1 MDLSFGAEYETFRTE
16 VKDFIANNRE
26 SAPTSRSNA
35 ADAKQ
40 WQKTLIENGYTAR
53 TIPDAYGGY
62 GAKPDIIQSRI
73 IAEEFAD
80 SGIQGG
86 MGGQGISMLVP
97 TLLEVGNEEQKLKF
111 VKPTIEG
118 DMVWC
123 QGYSEPGA
131 GSDLASLRTN
141 AVMDGDEWVIN
152 GQKIWTSTA
161 HLADWIF
168 CLVRTEPDAKKHHGI
183 SFLLFSMDTPGIEI
197 RPLVDMTGVAN
208 FNEVFFTDVRVP
220 AHQIVGNRGQGW
232 QVANSILGHER
243 DMLGNPD
250 RTPASATE
258 VAERM
263 ADLSRRM
270 GAAFGRLQ
278 AELVQPVLQRVIY
291 ILKKQGRI
299 DVPAVNGREVKVRSV
314 SPLAQAQANQD
325 ISTVARFLE
334 LVGGTFGPEMLQ
346 LLVDS
351 EKTAVHLAKKF
362 GVPESLIR
370 DADQRK
376 QIAAM
381 AQQMAQQQMQAPQQE
396 QPIEQQG

>member
-35 ADAKQ
+35 AAAKQ

-141 AVMDGDEWVIN
+141 AVMD
-152 GQKIWTSTA
+152 
-161 HLADWIF
+161 L
-168 CLVRTEPDAKKHHGI
+168 
-183 SFLLFSMDTPGIEI
+183 
-197 RPLVDMTGVAN
+197 
-208 FNEVFFTDVRVP
+208 
-220 AHQIVGNRGQGW
+220 
-232 QVANSILGHER
+232 
-243 DMLGNPD
+243 
-250 RTPASATE
+250 
-258 VAERM
+258 
-263 ADLSRRM
+263 
-270 GAAFGRLQ
+270 
-278 AELVQPVLQRVIY
+278 
-291 ILKKQGRI
+291 
-299 DVPAVNGREVKVRSV
+299 
-314 SPLAQAQANQD
+314 
-325 ISTVARFLE
+325 
-334 LVGGTFGPEMLQ
+334 
-346 LLVDS
+346 
-351 EKTAVHLAKKF
+351 
-362 GVPESLIR
+362 SLIH
-370 DADQRK
+370 
-376 QIAAM
+376 I
-381 AQQMAQQQMQAPQQE
+381 
-396 QPIEQQG
+396 